1 MIAIHTKYLS
11 PTSTK
16 GARIKAYC
24 YGDLSVTIP
33 FNYDLRDVEAHFEA
47 VKALKEK
54 YDATFWDISDMR
66 CGTSADNTGYAFCFN
81 YATI

>member
-1 MIAIHTKYLS
+1 MIAIHTKFIG

-24 YGDLSVTIP
+24 YGGRSATIP
-33 FNYDLRDVEAHFEA
+33 FNYELPIVKAHYEA
-47 VKALKEK
+47 VKALKAKHEL
-54 YDATFWDISDMR
+54 AFWDIEDMR
-66 CGTSADNTGYAFCFN
+66 YGTSADNKGYSFCFR